1 MPRLLF
7 EKTGSAVWMSHLDL
21 MRLMQRAFKRA
32 GLPLTHTHG
41 FNPRPSVSIAL
52 PLSVGVESV
61 CEILDFDLEGD
72 LPPMETIQT
81 RLNAALVP
89 GITVRQVY
97 MDGRKIRDLAL
108 LRCRLGL
115 EYDGGIPAGAT
126 DAIATLFARESLMVE
141 KKSKNGILEQD
152 IRPMIREMFVAQT
165 GEKELR
171 VEALI
176 TCQNPSLNPMQ
187 LYGAIVRYLPEVAP
201 DFCTCRREEL
211 YDEKET
217 IFVFT
222 K

>member
-32 GLPLTHTHG
+32 GLPLTHTQG

-61 CEILDFDLEGD
+61 CELLDFDLEGE

-89 GITVRQVY
+89 GVAVRQVY

-126 DAIATLFARESLMVE
+126 DTIATLFARESLMVE
-141 KKSKNGILEQD
+141 KKSKNGIREQD
-152 IRPMIREMFVAQT
+152 IRPMIRELSVAEA

-187 LYGAIVRYLPEVAP
+187 LSAAIAKYLPGLSP
-201 DFCTCRREEL
+201 DYVRCFREEI
-211 YDEKET
+211 YDTNEM
-217 IFVFT
+217 IFR
-222 K
+222 